1 MAINP
6 PVDATRTQ
14 AWAQLQQ
21 HFNQLQQQGIS
32 LRQWFAQDPQR
43 VQRMS
48 FDAGDLHFDLSKT

>member
-43 VQRMS
+43 YS
-48 FDAGDLHFDLSKT
+48 G